1 MFSKIHFTKLAV
13 TIVLVASLAAC
24 AAVAERETPGEYLD
38 DAAITTKVIA
48 AIVQDPVLE
57 KNQVNVETFHNVV
70 QLSGFVDSNQS
81 LLRAGEVARGIK
93 GVRSVQ
99 NNLIVHTPK

>member
-1 MFSKIHFTKLAV
+1 
-13 TIVLVASLAAC
+13 
-24 AAVAERETPGEYLD
+24 LD

-57 KNQVNVETFHNVV
+57 KNQVNVETFRNVV

-81 LLRAGEVARGIK
+81 LSRAGELARVIK

-99 NNLIVHTPK
+99 NNLIVQTPK